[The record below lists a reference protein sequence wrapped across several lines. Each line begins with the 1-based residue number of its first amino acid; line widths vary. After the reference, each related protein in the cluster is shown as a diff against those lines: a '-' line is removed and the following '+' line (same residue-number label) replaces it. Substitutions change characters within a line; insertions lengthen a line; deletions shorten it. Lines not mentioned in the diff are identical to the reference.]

1 MDRSHFKSDG
11 QPAFQIAH
19 QTMQLLRVGE
29 ICKLLKISK
38 PTFWRLRRGG
48 EFPEPTMV
56 TERVVAWRL
65 SEIEN
70 WLAGRRGTNPPVT
83 DPRRNT
89 PRLPVRR
96 R

>member
-1 MDRSHFKSDG
+1 MDRSDIKSDR
-11 QPAFQIAH
+11 QSAFQIAP
-19 QTMQLLRVGE
+19 QTLQLLRVAE

-38 PTFWRLRRGG
+38 PTFWRLRRSG

-56 TERVVAWRL
+56 TERVLAWRL
-65 SEIEN
+65 SEIEI
-70 WLAGRRGTNPPVT
+70 WLAARRGTGPSVS

-89 PRLPVRR
+89 RLLVRR